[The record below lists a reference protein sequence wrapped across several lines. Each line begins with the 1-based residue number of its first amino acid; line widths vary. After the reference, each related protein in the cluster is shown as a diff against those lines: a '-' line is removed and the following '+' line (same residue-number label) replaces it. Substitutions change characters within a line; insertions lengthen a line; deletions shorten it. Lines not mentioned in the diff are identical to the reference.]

1 LKTNLKQYVF
11 NDPIYGFIRIN
22 DPLILELIE
31 TPYFQRLRRI
41 AQVGLSSLV
50 YPGAHHTRF
59 HHALGCVHL
68 MQQSI
73 SVLQSKGVAIS
84 AAESRALQIAILLHD
99 IGHGPFSHAMEHS
112 IIPNI
117 SHETLS
123 LKFMHILNDQFK
135 GALSLAISIFRGES
149 ERLFFNQLVS
159 SQLDVDR
166 LDYLKRDSF
175 YTGVAEG
182 NINSERLFFNQ
193 LVSSQLDVDRLD
205 YLKRDSFYTGVAEG
219 NINSERLIS
228 MLNVVD
234 QTLVI
239 EEKGLYS
246 VEKYLMARRFM
257 YWQVYLHKT
266 GIAAEAILIKIF
278 ERAKTLLKQG
288 VLLQASDA
296 LMYFLN
302 QSDDIQLSEQTMEQ
316 FSKLDDTDIYAAIKT
331 WSDHND
337 VVLSHLCVMIL
348 NRSLLKIKI
357 KDTPFSETKIASK
370 TKLLEAAGYSK
381 ETWPYFVFSG
391 TFSNLAYNPLNTPIY
406 MIKKSGKKVNIATQ
420 LAPSFFEA
428 LSHKVEKYYICYPKK
443 GF

>member
-1 LKTNLKQYVF
+1 MKTNLKQYVF

-182 NINSERLFFNQ
+182 NINSERL
-193 LVSSQLDVDRLD
+193 
-205 YLKRDSFYTGVAEG
+205 
-219 NINSERLIS
+219 IS

-357 KDTPFSETKIASK
+357 KDTPFSEKKIASK

>member
-1 LKTNLKQYVF
+1 MHCLFIKCVYLFKTIWLLKTNLKQYVF

-182 NINSERLFFNQ
+182 NINSERL
-193 LVSSQLDVDRLD
+193 
-205 YLKRDSFYTGVAEG
+205 
-219 NINSERLIS
+219 IS
-228 MLNVVD
+228 MINVVD

-302 QSDDIQLSEQTMEQ
+302 QSDDIQLSEQTIEQ

-391 TFSNLAYNPLNTPIY
+391 TFSNLAYNPLKTPIY

>member
-1 LKTNLKQYVF
+1 LFKTIWLLKTNLKQYVF

-182 NINSERLFFNQ
+182 NINSERL
-193 LVSSQLDVDRLD
+193 
-205 YLKRDSFYTGVAEG
+205 
-219 NINSERLIS
+219 IS

-288 VLLQASDA
+288 VLLQASNA

>member
-1 LKTNLKQYVF
+1 MKTNLKQYVF

-182 NINSERLFFNQ
+182 NINSERL
-193 LVSSQLDVDRLD
+193 
-205 YLKRDSFYTGVAEG
+205 
-219 NINSERLIS
+219 IS

-316 FSKLDDTDIYAAIKT
+316 FSKLDDTDIYAAIKI

-348 NRSLLKIKI
+348 NRSLLKIKT

>member
-1 LKTNLKQYVF
+1 LFKTIWLLKTNLKQYVF

-117 SHETLS
+117 SHEALS

-135 GALSLAISIFRGES
+135 GALSLAISIFRGE
-149 ERLFFNQLVS
+149 
-159 SQLDVDR
+159 
-166 LDYLKRDSF
+166 
-175 YTGVAEG
+175 
-182 NINSERLFFNQ
+182 SERLFFNQ